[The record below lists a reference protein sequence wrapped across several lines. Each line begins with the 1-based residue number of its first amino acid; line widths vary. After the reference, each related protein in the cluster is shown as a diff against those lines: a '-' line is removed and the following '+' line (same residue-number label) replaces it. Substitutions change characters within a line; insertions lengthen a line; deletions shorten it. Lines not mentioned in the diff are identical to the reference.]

1 MKVIKLI
8 LILTFLFIFVSCSD
22 LNTNNSIEA
31 TSTEPIV
38 KSTPNEDNKSNEIK
52 EDTTNT
58 EYKLIE
64 VDGGNQSGHR
74 EPNVMVDI
82 GFGDREYYAY
92 TNEYGQL
99 VKVTADKIILQ
110 DDTTE
115 PVTSNGRYY
124 SDEAK
129 IPGVESPTLDE
140 GHVIAD
146 ALGGVSNAYNI
157 TPQDSTLNRHGDQAY
172 MEKMIRE
179 AGGCTNFTAIITY
192 PNNETQIP
200 NHYSY
205 TYTLKGNT
213 INDEFDNVNPDETNK
228 KIIVPT
234 NTSNDKE
241 VATLKPTLA
250 PTQKKSVE
258 TSKQLTAN
266 VKLVSANKTLN
277 NTHVGHEWSY
287 SVKVNNKEINLG
299 ETISVSGTINAQAT
313 AVENDSVPDE
323 GTNSKNLVAGK
334 NVIKVTVTENRGR
347 YSGEIEV
354 WEFVLNVQYK

>member
-1 MKVIKLI
+1 M
-8 LILTFLFIFVSCSD
+8 
-22 LNTNNSIEA
+22 
-31 TSTEPIV
+31 
-38 KSTPNEDNKSNEIK
+38 
-52 EDTTNT
+52 
-58 EYKLIE
+58 
-64 VDGGNQSGHR
+64 R
-74 EPNVMVDI
+74 
-82 GFGDREYYAY
+82 
-92 TNEYGQL
+92 
-99 VKVTADKIILQ
+99 
-110 DDTTE
+110 
-115 PVTSNGRYY
+115 
-124 SDEAK
+124 
-129 IPGVESPTLDE
+129 TLDE
-140 GHVIAD
+140 GHIIAD

-277 NTHVGHEWSY
+277 NTQVGHEWSY